1 MDKKSKIILI
11 YGPTASGKSNFAVAL
26 AKKAKGSV
34 PKLETGGVV
43 KKTGMAE
50 VHKGE
55 AFSGTKNE
63 MGFGASMKETERLLS
78 ENTAAV
84 KQLTAKHTELMNSL
98 TGKVGEMAMS

>member
-1 MDKKSKIILI
+1 MIPFGIGIPLAI
-11 YGPTASGKSNFAVAL
+11 AAVASMYAL